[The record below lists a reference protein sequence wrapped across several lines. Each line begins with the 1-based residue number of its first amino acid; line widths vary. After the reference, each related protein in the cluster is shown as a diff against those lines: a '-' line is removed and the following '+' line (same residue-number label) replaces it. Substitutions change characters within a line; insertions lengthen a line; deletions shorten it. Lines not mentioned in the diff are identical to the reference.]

1 MERKCEFGL
10 RLLKFFWDQLF
21 FLGFA
26 WGIGLEQ
33 KWLFLSFMAIVG
45 IVARN
50 YTLEAGILRVK
61 EWANFLKLAIAGVC
75 FLALKGIHWQSE
87 GLFIVLFFFG
97 KMCIF

>member
-61 EWANFLKLAIAGVC
+61 EWANFFKISHSRSV
-75 FLALKGIHWQSE
+75 
-87 GLFIVLFFFG
+87 FFG
-97 KMCIF
+97 FKGYSLAK